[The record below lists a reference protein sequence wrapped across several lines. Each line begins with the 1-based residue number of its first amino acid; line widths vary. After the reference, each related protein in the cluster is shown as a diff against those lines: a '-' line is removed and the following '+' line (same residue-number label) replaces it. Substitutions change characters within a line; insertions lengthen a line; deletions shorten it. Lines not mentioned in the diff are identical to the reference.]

1 MTFCCTT
8 VDKANNLMT
17 KVERIVSSSMLIM
30 LIKTK
35 FGNTPSPR
43 CHLVRWYCKRWL
55 WVGKATLPWAEALVQ
70 WLRVRIQAPHGW
82 IAFHIFVVVK
92 NGLMFQKTEN
102 KLKEA
107 KDGPFKKTLPTYG
120 SPLLLG
126 SQSTKHDGY
135 WGQRLNLLN
144 RITVSLKNIEHG
156 FTCVKKGAGFK
167 PQPIVFRE
175 PDDHKQFVSSFSI
188 GY

>member
-17 KVERIVSSSMLIM
+17 KVERIISSSMLIM

-107 KDGPFKKTLPTYG
+107 KDGPFKKNFTY
-120 SPLLLG
+120 LW
-126 SQSTKHDGY
+126 K
-135 WGQRLNLLN
+135 
-144 RITVSLKNIEHG
+144 
-156 FTCVKKGAGFK
+156 
-167 PQPIVFRE
+167 PIVVRK
-175 PDDHKQFVSSFSI
+175 PKYKTWRLLRAKAQFTKPNNSI
-188 GY
+188 IKEHWTWFHLRQKRGGIQTAANCLPRAWRPQTVC